1 MPTWFLAPLHAPSA
15 GLIRIGILSL
25 GLILGLLAV
34 WKTVR
39 GMEKVLK
46 MPDGP
51 EFLDALQHF
60 LSDKHNTRSA
70 EMSRHELGFLSVR
83 ELAEEVMSGGFDQY
97 FFNSAGNY
105 ADDALW
111 CLHLIGAE
119 TTASILERAMA
130 QFPAGKVPD
139 LRHDRQAVMDTL
151 LESVQEVWEA
161 LDQEF
166 YASSD
171 DLDTLLTAFVRAN
184 EREFR

>member
-1 MPTWFLAPLHAPSA
+1 MSTWQFSPLHAPSA
-15 GLIRIGILSL
+15 GLIRIGVLSL

-39 GMEKVLK
+39 GMEKILK

-51 EFLDALQHF
+51 EFLDALQRF
-60 LSDKHNTRSA
+60 LSDKHNTRA
-70 EMSRHELGFLSVR
+70 GEMSQCELGFLSVR
-83 ELAEEVMSGGFDQY
+83 ELTEEVNNGGFDQY

-105 ADDALW
+105 ASDALW
-111 CLHLIGAE
+111 CLRAIGAE
-119 TTASILERAMA
+119 KTASILERAMA
-130 QFPAGKVPD
+130 QFPGGQVPD

-151 LESVQEVWEA
+151 PEAVQEVWDG

-171 DLDTLLTAFVRAN
+171 DLDALLTAFVRAN

>member
-1 MPTWFLAPLHAPSA
+1 MNTWQFVPLHSPSA
-15 GLIRIGILSL
+15 ALIYIGILSL

-51 EFLDALQHF
+51 EFLDALQRF
-60 LSDKHNTRSA
+60 LSDKHNTRAA
-70 EMSRHELGFLSVR
+70 EMSRHELGFLCVR
-83 ELAEEVMSGGFDQY
+83 ELAEEVTNGGFDQY

-105 ADDALW
+105 AADALW
-111 CLHLIGAE
+111 CLRTIGAE

-130 QFPAGKVPD
+130 QFPGGQVPD
-139 LRHDRQAVMDTL
+139 LRHDRQAVMDALPDT
-151 LESVQEVWEA
+151 VQEVWDA
-161 LDQEF
+161 LDQAF
-166 YASSD
+166 YLSPD
-171 DLDTLLTAFVRAN
+171 DLDALLTAFVRAN